1 MKAPFIGIM
10 RHCINTDGKGVN
22 TLVAFH
28 GCPLRCKYCLNP
40 QAINDNGI
48 LDTLMPRELLEIV
61 AIDNLYYLATNG
73 GITFGGGEPL
83 LWTDFIR
90 EFRRICPSEWH
101 INVETSLNVHIR
113 NIENVYDVIDKFII
127 DIKDSNPTIYKSYT
141 GSNNSQVI
149 NNLKYLC
156 NKKLQHKIHIRVPFI
171 NGFNSKDDTTRT
183 INYLNSLGISDIDFF
198 EYIINSS
205 ATL

>member
-48 LDTLMPRELLEIV
+48 LDTLTPRELLEIV

-83 LWTDFIR
+83 LWTDFIL
-90 EFRRICPSEWH
+90 EFRRICPPEWR
-101 INVETSLNVHIR
+101 INVETSLNVDIR
-113 NIENVYDVIDKFII
+113 EIEKIYDVIDKFII

-141 GSNNSQVI
+141 GCDNIKVI
-149 NNLKYLC
+149 KNIKYLC
-156 NKKLQHKIHIRVPFI
+156 NKGLQHKIHSRVPLI
-171 NGFNSKDDTTRT
+171 NGFNTKDDASQT
-183 INYLNSLGISDIDFF
+183 INYLKRLGISDIELFK
-198 EYIINSS
+198 YIIKSS
-205 ATL
+205 VT